1 MKHLTILAAISWM
14 LILATAQTIK
24 AQTKE
29 YKPNPTGYL
38 VERYGVTQEQE
49 DRINWFSYLRSTAI
63 DSLSTLGLPQDE
75 YRRQRDSVTDI
86 YYERV
91 RTVLTPEQQA
101 RFNPEALKAA
111 RAGEVKIL
119 KLPVEKEI
127 AMGALKAE
135 YEKSLKATDGQPYKE
150 MKAQRAAIEAEYRE
164 NLRGLL
170 GEEKYGE
177 WLKYKNGATA
187 RKFKNQFG
195 FTESQYEQYKGI
207 EKWQAVQILVI
218 KNTAVSPEE
227 RVQKIEETKQAKVDS
242 LRAVLPEEQF
252 GKWYDYYQ
260 RKEAQRAAQNNQ

>member
-1 MKHLTILAAISWM
+1 M
-14 LILATAQTIK
+14 K
-24 AQTKE
+24 AQTRE

-38 VERYGVTQEQE
+38 VERYGVTPAQEE
-49 DRINWFSYLRSTAI
+49 RINWYSWLRSRAL
-63 DSLSTLGLPQDE
+63 DSLQAKGLSPQA
-75 YRRQRDSVTDI
+75 YRAQRDSVTDI

-91 RTVLTPEQQA
+91 RTVLTPEQQT

-111 RAGEVKIL
+111 RAGEVKVL
-119 KLPVEKEI
+119 KLPAEKEI
-127 AMGALKAE
+127 AIGALKSE
-135 YEKSLKATDGQPYKE
+135 YEKSLKATEGQPYRE
-150 MKAQRAAIEAEYRE
+150 TKAQRSAIEAEYRE
-164 NLRGLL
+164 SLRGLL

-177 WLKYKNGATA
+177 WLNYKNGATA

-218 KNTAVSPEE
+218 KNTATSPEE

-242 LRAVLPEEQF
+242 LRAVLPQEQF
-252 GKWYDYYQ
+252 EKWNEYYQ